1 MDKLFSIIFFHIASI
16 VLSVTIVLMLF
27 QYSSSQ
33 PLSTSDRE
41 NDNNGDNSIWIRP
54 SLDSES
60 NYIDV
65 ENADSNPKY
74 LLVHTKHN
82 RLNEPNSLELVRRA
96 NFWRKRANFW

>member
-1 MDKLFSIIFFHIASI
+1 M
-16 VLSVTIVLMLF
+16 IVLMLF

-54 SLDSES
+54 SLDSEL

-65 ENADSNPKY
+65 DNADYNPKY
-74 LLVHTKHN
+74 LFVHTKHN
-82 RLNEPNSLELVRRA
+82 RLNQPNSLELDRRA